1 MIAFFYLRRPGIGKL
16 SHCKKPKALEK
27 AAEGIR
33 GALWDPV

>member
-1 MIAFFYLRRPGIGKL
+1 MIAFFYLRRPGKL
-16 SHCKKPKALEK
+16 SHCKPKALEK

>member
-16 SHCKKPKALEK
+16 SHCKPKALEK